1 MEKEA
6 QLLRGDK
13 LSEADLL
20 LLKALNESKC
30 LLKEALLDRPVKK
43 RKNPVKMDAEFKSE
57 RQEFSNKSKVV
68 WQRELL
74 LLTEETTIWRE

>member
-1 MEKEA
+1 MICLNMEKEA

-68 WQRELL
+68 
-74 LLTEETTIWRE
+74 